1 MAEQSTN
8 ANCRRIAGA
17 FLIVAPLL
25 ASTPAVA
32 EELSVATFMP
42 PQHHINKNLFG
53 WFGKEIAKRSGGSLT
68 MKLFP
73 AGQLGAGPVQQ
84 WKRAVEGVAD
94 ITFGVQAYTA
104 PLFPRSM
111 LIIPPGKSTTAD
123 ESTKRMWGIYDRY
136 LAQEYKAVKAM
147 GVFTVAGSLIA
158 ATRDVS
164 TMDGLRGA
172 KLVPYAAM
180 TRPIVQ
186 AMGAVPVQ
194 MPVTQMYTGLSTG
207 TIDATYASFNNIT
220 PPWNFWDVAKFV
232 VGNVPVQFAATFVAM
247 NKERYR
253 GLSREHRKIIDDIS
267 GLPMSLK
274 GAEAFDGADRRSEK
288 MMKASPKMARVEW
301 VQVSAGERARM
312 DEAVRRGLE
321 ALFADYE
328 KRGIEDARE
337 IYEAINK

>member
-1 MAEQSTN
+1 MAQLWTN
-8 ANCRRIAGA
+8 ANRRRIAGA
-17 FLIVAPLL
+17 FLVVAPLL
-25 ASTPAVA
+25 ASAPAAA
-32 EELSVATFMP
+32 EQLSVATFMP

-53 WFGKEIAKRSGGSLT
+53 WFGEEIAKRSGGTLT

-84 WKRAVEGVAD
+84 WKRVVEGVAD

-104 PLFPRSM
+104 TLFPRSM
-111 LIIPPGKSTTAD
+111 LIIPPGKSTTAR
-123 ESTKRMWGIYDRY
+123 ESTERLWRVYDRY
-136 LAQEYKAVKAM
+136 LAQEYKAVKVL

-164 TMDGLRGA
+164 TANGLRGA

-180 TRPIVQ
+180 TTPIVK

-207 TIDATYASFNNIT
+207 TIDAAYASFNNIT

-232 VGNVPVQFAATFVAM
+232 VGNVPVQFAVTFVAM

-253 GLSREHRKIIDDIS
+253 GLSPEHRKIIDDLS
-267 GLPMSLK
+267 GITMSRK

-288 MMKASPKMARVEW
+288 LMKTSPKMARVNW
-301 VQVSAGERARM
+301 IQVSAGERAKM
-312 DEAVRRGLE
+312 DAAVQRGLE

-328 KRGIEDARE
+328 NRGIKDARA

>member
-1 MAEQSTN
+1 MAQLPTN
-8 ANCRRIAGA
+8 PTCRRIAKA
-17 FLIVAPLL
+17 LLVVPPLL
-25 ASTPAVA
+25 VGAPVAA

-42 PQHHINKNLFG
+42 PQHHINSKLFT
-53 WFGKEIAKRSGGSLT
+53 WFGEEIAKRSNGSLK

-123 ESTKRMWGIYDRY
+123 ESTKRMWGVYDRY

-220 PPWNFWDVAKFV
+220 PPWNFWDVARFV

-253 GLSREHRKIIDDIS
+253 GLSREHRKIVDDIS

-288 MMKASPKMARVEW
+288 MMKNSSKMARVKW
-301 VQVSAGERARM
+301 VQVSAGERAKM

-328 KRGIEDARE
+328 KRGIADARE

>member
-1 MAEQSTN
+1 MAQLSTN
-8 ANCRRIAGA
+8 ANRRRIAGA
-17 FLIVAPLL
+17 FLVIAPLL
-25 ASTPAVA
+25 AGAPSVA

-53 WFGKEIAKRSGGSLT
+53 WFGEEIAKRSNGSLT

-84 WKRAVEGVAD
+84 WKRVVEGVAD

-104 PLFPRSM
+104 TLFPRSM
-111 LIIPPGKSTTAD
+111 LIIPPGKATTAR
-123 ESTKRMWGIYDRY
+123 ESTERLWRVYDRY
-136 LAQEYKAVKAM
+136 LAQEYKAAKAM

-172 KLVPYAAM
+172 KIVPYAAM
-180 TRPIVQ
+180 TTPIVK

-247 NKERYR
+247 NKDRYR
-253 GLSREHRKIIDDIS
+253 GLSREHRKIVDDLS
-267 GLPMSLK
+267 GLTLSLK

-288 MMKASPKMARVEW
+288 AMQSSPKMARVKW
-301 VQVSAGERARM
+301 VQVSAGERAKM
-312 DEAVRRGLE
+312 DEAVRRGLD
-321 ALFADYE
+321 AVFADYE